1 MLETSNTN
9 KPAAIDNKT
18 LKYFGA
24 ESEIRII
31 TVASAKDEYL
41 NKWMYRL
48 LYLRDTIKIKISEKI
63 SAV

>member
-9 KPAAIDNKT
+9 KPAAIDNNT

-31 TVASAKDEYL
+31 TVANAKDEYL
-41 NKWMYRL
+41 NKW
-48 LYLRDTIKIKISEKI
+48 I
-63 SAV
+63 